1 MNIEDLFEAKR
12 SYADT
17 EFRLSW
23 GKTKNVFNSIEAQ
36 QAFIALGDG
45 QRGTP
50 EHIMRNIQR
59 MFRGSGVLFLIEHI
73 GDLTHRLSDPS
84 GVRSGN
90 WSPDYAVPKI
100 TEMFTALKR
109 NNYTRETFFDDITRN
124 GADAKGVEMEM
135 LRYSEA
141 HKKLRVY
148 NAAQYHARE
157 AAVELGLLNFD
168 NVQRHLDI
176 LNRMV
181 RAGSFVEIAAG
192 YNPQKYR

>member
-1 MNIEDLFEAKR
+1 MNIEELFEAQS
-12 SYADT
+12 SYTDT
-17 EFRLSW
+17 EFRLSRN
-23 GKTKNVFNSIEAQ
+23 KSENVFNSIEVQ

-59 MFRGSGVLFLIEHI
+59 MFRGSGVLFLIEHV
-73 GDLTHRLSDPS
+73 GDLTHRLADPS

-100 TEMFTALKR
+100 TEMLTALKR
-109 NNYTRETFFDDITRN
+109 NNYTREKFFEDIVRN
-124 GADAKGVEMEM
+124 GADTKKVEMEM
-135 LRYSEA
+135 RRYSEA
-141 HKKLRVY
+141 HSKLRVY

-168 NVQRHLDI
+168 NTQRHLDI

-181 RAGSFVEIAAG
+181 RAGSLVEIAAG